1 MLHAYHTIYPV
12 AEEVRRWIEK
22 RLVCFRGYFFLPAWV
37 ELAMGDIREGE
48 IMMMNIKL
56 ILWGSMLPLCRAD
69 GTTRKE
75 VEI

>member
-1 MLHAYHTIYPV
+1 MDREASCLFS
-12 AEEVRRWIEK
+12 WI
-22 RLVCFRGYFFLPAWV
+22 FFLPAWV

-48 IMMMNIKL
+48 IMMMYIKL
-56 ILWGSMLPLCRAD
+56 ILWGSMLPLRRAD